1 MSTGSPRVVAFGD
14 VHAPIYVNYLS
25 SSLAKLQPDAKLVLV
40 AGDVV
45 ARGEWRMCRQVSE
58 LIEKFLPGAIVVGV
72 FGNEDYEEARGRIRE
87 ECSGFMWLEDGAVEV
102 DVYGLRVRIVGS
114 TGVLDEPTPWQKRNV
129 PGIVDT
135 YRRRLERLGELLN
148 KKSGDLT
155 ILLTHYPPRCRTL
168 MGEDERFW
176 RQMSSEGLAEL
187 VKKKGVDIVVH
198 GHLHRSTVHRD
209 YIGNTPVY
217 NVALPATKSVTVIEL
232 RRQGL
237 LQFL

>member
-1 MSTGSPRVVAFGD
+1 
-14 VHAPIYVNYLS
+14 
-25 SSLAKLQPDAKLVLV
+25 
-40 AGDVV
+40 
-45 ARGEWRMCRQVSE
+45 
-58 LIEKFLPGAIVVGV
+58 
-72 FGNEDYEEARGRIRE
+72 
-87 ECSGFMWLEDGAVEV
+87 
-102 DVYGLRVRIVGS
+102 
-114 TGVLDEPTPWQKRNV
+114 
-129 PGIVDT
+129 
-135 YRRRLERLGELLN
+135 
-148 KKSGDLT
+148 
-155 ILLTHYPPRCRTL
+155 

-187 VKKKGVDIVVH
+187 VKKKNVDIVVH